1 MTYNFVFVNNYYT
14 MTVNLF
20 KDTSARKGITRLSP
34 ELADFALHTVT
45 FVVVSFIPV
54 LHEAGLL
61 RET

>member
-14 MTVNLF
+14 ITVNLF

-34 ELADFALHTVT
+34 ELAALHTVT